1 MSIYSNDNIRKIA
14 KLTTRELPQKSKN
27 AKITVREN
35 NGLYS
40 TFFCKKKKLKAA
52 IVYFLIHLG
61 LKPIRK
67 APKMARPQY
76 TPQQRSFM
84 VTEFHRTESVTAVL
98 RRFREVYPDV
108 RCPSRFAVYKNVAK
122 YQATGSSLNQNVGR
136 SGCTRSAR
144 SAANVAAVRNVLETH
159 EDGTIS
165 SRRNGLGLPHSTFN
179 RITRLDL
186 DFHPYQMIKWHE
198 LLPGDRQ
205 RRSAFCQWLLAR
217 PARFLDDLLIGDE
230 SGFAMNAMVNTH
242 NLLGPIVYV
251 DINLMN
257 LIISEVTPDPR
268 SLFGPASWA
277 TEIS

>member
-1 MSIYSNDNIRKIA
+1 MVV
-14 KLTTRELPQKSKN
+14 T
-27 AKITVREN
+27 
-35 NGLYS
+35 
-40 TFFCKKKKLKAA
+40 TFFCKKKKLEAA

-67 APKMARPQY
+67 APQMARPQY
-76 TPQQRSFM
+76 TPQRRSFM

-136 SGCTRSAR
+136 SGRTRSAR

-165 SRRNGLGLPHSTFN
+165 SRRNGQVGLPHSTFN

-186 DFHPYQMIKWHE
+186 DFYPYQMIKRHE

-230 SGFAMNAMVNTH
+230 SGFAMNATVNTH
-242 NLLGPIVYV
+242 NLRAYRVRGHQPDEFDYQQ
-251 DINLMN
+251 
-257 LIISEVTPDPR
+257 VTPDPR